1 MTTKQEDILKAALA
15 LFATESYH
23 ATSTSKVA
31 KAAGVSEGLIF
42 RHFTNKEGLLKAV
55 LEQGEQRFRQLYANL
70 LFETVPSRVLR
81 QFIELPF
88 SVPESEYTFWR
99 LQFTL
104 KWEVHYDSSAK
115 IEPVKQALTNAFT
128 QLAYPQPELEATFLM
143 HCVDGLSSDFVR
155 HIPTLKDKRATKQ
168 FLLDKYNL

>member
-1 MTTKQEDILKAALA
+1 MTTKQEDIVQAALA

-31 KAAGVSEGLIF
+31 KKAGVSEGLIF

-70 LFETVPSRVLR
+70 LFETVPTQVIR
-81 QFIELPF
+81 QYIEIPF
-88 SVPESEYTFWR
+88 SVPESDYTFWQ

-104 KWEVHYDSSAK
+104 KWEVNYDPSAK
-115 IEPVKQALTNAFT
+115 IDPVKKALTKAFT
-128 QLAYPQPELEATFLM
+128 QLAYPKPDLEALFLM
-143 HCVDGLSSDFVR
+143 HCMDGISSDFIQ
-155 HIPTLKDKRATKQ
+155 HIPTRNDKAAIKQ
-168 FLLDKYNL
+168 FLLDKYTV